1 MKELFIE
8 FSAEVTGFTAFELF
22 GTGMADTYLHEV
34 VTRIIGEARLGKLL
48 DAYTAIK
55 PITQPNMRTSRL
67 RREIFGDE
75 ELGPIARNIIKL
87 WYLGIWEALPQNWV
101 ETYGPIADNTGFT
114 VNASAY
120 VEGLIWVAIGANP
133 PGAKAPGYGSWAYPP
148 EIPAF

>member
-1 MKELFIE
+1 MKEQFVE

-22 GTGMADTYLHEV
+22 GTGMADTYLDEV
-34 VTRIIGEARLGKLL
+34 VTKRIGADRLRKLL
-48 DAYTAIK
+48 AAYSGIK
-55 PITQPNMRTSRL
+55 PVTEQKVRTSRM

-87 WYLGIWEALPQNWV
+87 WYLGIWEALPQGWV
-101 ETYGPIADNTGFT
+101 ETYGPIDDNKGFT

-120 VEGLIWVAIGANP
+120 VEGLLWVAIGANP
-133 PGAKAPGYGSWAYPP
+133 PGAKAPGYGSWAHPP